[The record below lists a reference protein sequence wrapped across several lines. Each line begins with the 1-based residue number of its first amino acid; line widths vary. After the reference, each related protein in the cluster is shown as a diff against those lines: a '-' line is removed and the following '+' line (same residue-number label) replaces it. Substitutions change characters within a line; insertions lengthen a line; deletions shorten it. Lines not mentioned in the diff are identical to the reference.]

1 MYIYMYIYIYIHLY
15 IYIYIYV
22 YIFIYIYIHLY
33 KCIYITMYTGYLR
46 RRCSKSSWATTR
58 RTLTRYAS
66 EPGVLRRMCSL

>member
-1 MYIYMYIYIYIHLY
+1 
-15 IYIYIYV
+15 
-22 YIFIYIYIHLY
+22 
-33 KCIYITMYTGYLR
+33 MYTGYLR